1 MSPGRIMK
9 IQQANDVWRNW
20 SGSQFSAARIVQP
33 SQISELQSLVK
44 THAHIRAVGAGHSF
58 SPLAKTDEVLLNLDL
73 LKGIVAFDQEK
84 TQCTVRA
91 GTRLYD
97 LGKDLV
103 PINQALINQGDIDQQ
118 SLAGAIST
126 GTHGTGIDLPC
137 ISAFVEGFELLTA
150 DGELLQCHR
159 EQNAE
164 IFQAGRVALGSLG
177 ILTQITLQNRPR
189 YKLKEQIQL
198 CSLKDIFTHIGQW
211 KHQHR
216 HIEFWAF
223 LHADQVILKTL
234 DDTEDDIQPRQE
246 SWPSEDTL
254 LTVCSELTRLF
265 PKTNPYLQK
274 LLSVFVKS
282 TCYVDWSSRIF
293 PTPRNTRFNEMEY
306 QIPVEQGL
314 QCLQEVLAT
323 LRKHKVPMFFPIEFR
338 YVKGDEIWLSP
349 FYQRDSVSISIHQF
363 YKQDYHAIFDLVE
376 PILQKYQG
384 RPHWGKLHSMSAAS
398 LRELYPKWDNFMVL
412 RQQLDP
418 QQKWLNPYLKELFL
432 SGK

>member
-1 MSPGRIMK
+1 MK

-20 SGSQFSAARIVQP
+20 SGSQFSAVHIFKPINIKELSDVVQ
-33 SQISELQSLVK
+33 S
-44 THAHIRAVGAGHSF
+44 HAHIRAVGAGHSF

-293 PTPRNTRFNEMEY
+293 PTPRQTKFNEMEY
-306 QIPVEQGL
+306 QIPVDSGL
-314 QCLQEVLAT
+314 QCLDEILHI
-323 LRKHKVPMFFPIEFR
+323 LRKHQVPMFFPIEFR

-349 FYQRDSVSISIHQF
+349 FYQRDLVSISIHQF

>member
-1 MSPGRIMK
+1 MK

-58 SPLAKTDEVLLNLDL
+58 SPLAKTNEVLLNLDL

-177 ILTQITLQNRPR
+177 ILTQISLQNRPR

-223 LHADQVILKTL
+223 LHADQVMLKTL
-234 DDTEDDIQPRQE
+234 DETEDDIQSRQE
-246 SWPSEDTL
+246 SWPSEDAL
-254 LTVCSELTRLF
+254 LTLCSELTRLF

-274 LLSVFVKS
+274 LLGIFVKP
-282 TCYVDWSSRIF
+282 TCYVDWSHRIF

-314 QCLQEVLAT
+314 QCLEEVLAT

>member
-1 MSPGRIMK
+1 MK
-9 IQQANDVWRNW
+9 IQQANDIWRNW
-20 SGSQFSAARIVQP
+20 SGSQSSAARICQP
-33 SQISELQSLVK
+33 SQISELQKIVK
-44 THAHIRAVGAGHSF
+44 SCEHIRVVGAGHSF
-58 SPLAKTDEVLLNLDL
+58 SALAKTDDLLLNLDQF
-73 LKGIVAFDQEK
+73 KGIVAFDQEK
-84 TQCTVRA
+84 TQCTVQA

-97 LGKDLV
+97 LGKDLA

-150 DGELLQCHR
+150 DSELLQCHR
-159 EQNAE
+159 EQNTE
-164 IFQAGRVALGSLG
+164 IFQAGRIALGSLG
-177 ILTQITLQNRPR
+177 VLTKITLQNRPR
-189 YKLKEQIQL
+189 YKLKEQIRL
-198 CSLKDIFTHIGQW
+198 CSLKDVFAHIEQW

-223 LHADQVILKTL
+223 LHADQVMLKTL
-234 DDTEDDIQPRQE
+234 DETNATIQPRTE
-246 SWPSEDTL
+246 SWPSEDAL
-254 LTVCSELTRLF
+254 LTLCSELTRKL
-265 PKTNPYLQK
+265 PATNPYLQK
-274 LLSVFVKS
+274 LLGVFVKP

-306 QIPVEQGL
+306 QLPADSGL
-314 QCLQEVLAT
+314 QCLDQILHV
-323 LRKHKVPMFFPIEFR
+323 LRKHQVPMFFPIEFR
-338 YVKGDEIWLSP
+338 YVKGDDIWLSP

-398 LRELYPKWDNFMVL
+398 LRELYPKWDDFMVL

-418 QQKWLNPYLKELFL
+418 QQKWLNPYLKQLFL

>member
-1 MSPGRIMK
+1 MK
-9 IQQANDVWRNW
+9 IQQVDKIWRNW
-20 SGSQFSAARIVQP
+20 SGSQFSTARIVQP

-58 SPLAKTDEVLLNLDL
+58 SPLAKTDEVLLNLDQF
-73 LKGIVAFDQEK
+73 KGVVAFDQEK
-84 TQCTVRA
+84 TQCTVHA

-97 LGKDLV
+97 LGKDLT

-150 DGELLQCHR
+150 DGELLQCDR
-159 EQNAE
+159 QQNTE

-189 YKLKEQIQL
+189 YKLKEQIRL
-198 CSLKDIFTHIGQW
+198 CPLQEVFAHIEQW

-216 HIEFWAF
+216 HIEFCAF
-223 LHADQVILKTL
+223 LYADQVMLKTL
-234 DDTEDDIQPRQE
+234 NETDDAIQSRQDT
-246 SWPSEDTL
+246 WPSEDAL
-254 LTVCSELTRLF
+254 LTLCSELTRFF

-274 LLSVFVKS
+274 LLSVFVKP
-282 TCYVDWSSRIF
+282 TCYVDWSNQIF
-293 PTPRNTRFNEMEY
+293 PTPRNTKFNEMEY

-314 QCLQEVLAT
+314 QCLDEILHV
-323 LRKHKVPMFFPIEFR
+323 LRKHPVPMFFPIEFR
-338 YVKGDEIWLSP
+338 YIKGDDIWLSP

>member
-1 MSPGRIMK
+1 MK
-9 IQQANDVWRNW
+9 IQQANDIWRNW
-20 SGSQFSAARIVQP
+20 SGSQSSAARIVQP

-44 THAHIRAVGAGHSF
+44 THAHIRAVGARHSF
-58 SPLAKTDEVLLNLDL
+58 SPLAKTDEILLNLDQF
-73 LKGIVAFDQEK
+73 KGVVAFDQEK

-97 LGKDLV
+97 LGEYLT

-150 DGELLQCHR
+150 AGELLQCDAQ
-159 EQNAE
+159 QNTE

-177 ILTQITLQNRPR
+177 ILTQITLQNRPQ
-189 YKLKEQIQL
+189 YKLKEQIRL
-198 CSLKDIFTHIGQW
+198 CSLKNIFTHIDQW

-223 LHADQVILKTL
+223 LHADQVMLKTL
-234 DDTEDDIQPRQE
+234 DKTEDDIQPRQE
-246 SWPSEDTL
+246 SWPPEDAL
-254 LTVCSELTRLF
+254 LTLCSELTRLL

-274 LLSVFVKS
+274 LLGVFVKP

-293 PTPRNTRFNEMEY
+293 PTPRQTKFNEMEY
-306 QIPVEQGL
+306 QLPVEQGL
-314 QCLQEVLAT
+314 QCLEEVLAT

-398 LRELYPKWDNFMVL
+398 LRELYPKWDDFMVL

-418 QQKWLNPYLKELFL
+418 QQKWLNAYLKELFL

>member
-1 MSPGRIMK
+1 MK

-20 SGSQFSAARIVQP
+20 SGSQFSTARIVQP

-58 SPLAKTDEVLLNLDL
+58 SPLAKTDEVLLNLDQF
-73 LKGIVAFDQEK
+73 KGVVAFDQEK
-84 TQCTVRA
+84 TQCTVYA

-97 LGKDLV
+97 FGKDLT

-159 EQNAE
+159 QQNTE

-189 YKLKEQIQL
+189 YKLKEQIRL
-198 CSLKDIFTHIGQW
+198 CSLKDIFTHIDQW

-223 LHADQVILKTL
+223 LHADQIMLKTL
-234 DDTEDDIQPRQE
+234 DETDERIQPRKE
-246 SWPSEDTL
+246 SWPSEDSL
-254 LTVCSELTRLF
+254 LMLCSELTRLL
-265 PKTNPYLQK
+265 PSTNPYLQK
-274 LLSVFVKS
+274 LLGVFVKP
-282 TCYVDWSSRIF
+282 TCFVDWSSQIF

-306 QIPVEQGL
+306 QIPVELGL
-314 QCLQEVLAT
+314 QCLEEVLHC
-323 LRKHKVPMFFPIEFR
+323 LKQHRVPMFFPIEFR
-338 YVKGDEIWLSP
+338 YVKADDIWLSP

-363 YKQDYHAIFDLVE
+363 YKQDYHVIFRVC
-376 PILQKYQG
+376 
-384 RPHWGKLHSMSAAS
+384 
-398 LRELYPKWDNFMVL
+398 
-412 RQQLDP
+412 
-418 QQKWLNPYLKELFL
+418 
-432 SGK
+432 

>member
-1 MSPGRIMK
+1 MK

-198 CSLKDIFTHIGQW
+198 CSLKDIFTHIGQL

>member
-1 MSPGRIMK
+1 MK

-20 SGSQFSAARIVQP
+20 SGSQFSAVHIFKPININELSGMVQ
-33 SQISELQSLVK
+33 S
-44 THAHIRAVGAGHSF
+44 HAHIRAVGAGHSF
-58 SPLAKTDEVLLNLDL
+58 SPLAKTDEVLLNLDQF
-73 LKGIVAFDQEK
+73 KGIVAFDQEK
-84 TQCTVRA
+84 TQCTVQA

-97 LGKDLV
+97 LGKDLA

-126 GTHGTGIDLPC
+126 GTHGTGINLPC

-177 ILTQITLQNRPR
+177 ILTQIILQNRPQ
-189 YKLKEQIQL
+189 YKLKEQIRL
-198 CSLKDIFTHIGQW
+198 CSLKDIFTHIDQW

-223 LHADQVILKTL
+223 LHADQVMLKTL
-234 DDTEDDIQPRQE
+234 DETDATIQPRTE
-246 SWPSEDTL
+246 SWPSEDAL
-254 LTVCSELTRLF
+254 LTLCSELTRKL
-265 PKTNPYLQK
+265 PATNPYLQK
-274 LLSVFVKS
+274 LLGVFVKP
-282 TCYVDWSSRIF
+282 TCYVDWSHRIF
-293 PTPRNTRFNEMEY
+293 PTPRNTKFNEMEY
-306 QIPVEQGL
+306 QIPVDSGL
-314 QCLQEVLAT
+314 QCLDEILHI
-323 LRKHKVPMFFPIEFR
+323 LRKHQVPMFFPIEFR

-363 YKQDYHAIFDLVE
+363 YKQDYRTIFDLIE

-384 RPHWGKLHSMSAAS
+384 RPHWGKLHSMSTAS
-398 LRELYPKWDNFMVL
+398 LRELYPKWDDFMVL

-418 QQKWLNPYLKELFL
+418 QQKWLNPYLKQLFL

>member
-1 MSPGRIMK
+1 MK

-177 ILTQITLQNRPR
+177 VFTQITLQNRPR
-189 YKLKEQIQL
+189 YKLKEQIRL
-198 CSLKDIFTHIGQW
+198 CSLKDIFTHIDQW

-216 HIEFWAF
+216 YIEFWAF
-223 LHADQVILKTL
+223 LHADQVMLKTL
-234 DDTEDDIQPRQE
+234 DETDATIQPRTE
-246 SWPSEDTL
+246 SWPPEDIL
-254 LTVCSELTRLF
+254 LTLCSELTRLF

-274 LLSVFVKS
+274 LLGVFVKP
-282 TCYVDWSSRIF
+282 TRYVDCSSRIF
-293 PTPRNTRFNEMEY
+293 PTPRKTRFNEMEY
-306 QIPVEQGL
+306 QVPVEFGL
-314 QCLQEVLAT
+314 QCLDEILHVLC
-323 LRKHKVPMFFPIEFR
+323 KHQVPMFFPIEFR

>member
-1 MSPGRIMK
+1 MK

>member
-1 MSPGRIMK
+1 MK

-20 SGSQFSAARIVQP
+20 SGSQSSAARICQP
-33 SQISELQSLVK
+33 SQISELQKIVK
-44 THAHIRAVGAGHSF
+44 SCEHIRVVGAGHSF
-58 SPLAKTDEVLLNLDL
+58 SALAKTDDLLLNLDQF
-73 LKGIVAFDQEK
+73 KGIVAFDQEK
-84 TQCTVRA
+84 TQCTVQA

-97 LGKDLV
+97 LGKDLT

-159 EQNAE
+159 EQNTE

-189 YKLKEQIQL
+189 YKLKEQIRL
-198 CSLKDIFTHIGQW
+198 CSLKDIFTHIDQW

-223 LHADQVILKTL
+223 LHADQVMLKTL
-234 DDTEDDIQPRQE
+234 DETEDEILPRQE

-254 LTVCSELTRLF
+254 LTLCSELTRLF

-274 LLSVFVKS
+274 LLSVFVKP

-293 PTPRNTRFNEMEY
+293 PTPRQTKFNEMEY
-306 QIPVEQGL
+306 QLPADSGL
-314 QCLQEVLAT
+314 QCLDEILHVLH
-323 LRKHKVPMFFPIEFR
+323 KHQVPMFFPIEFR

-363 YKQDYHAIFDLVE
+363 YKQDYDAIFDLVE

-398 LRELYPKWDNFMVL
+398 LRELYPQWDDFIRL

-418 QQKWLNPYLKELFL
+418 QQKWLIPT
-432 SGK
+432 

>member
-1 MSPGRIMK
+1 MK

-223 LHADQVILKTL
+223 LHADQVMLKTL
-234 DDTEDDIQPRQE
+234 DETEDDIQSRQE
-246 SWPSEDTL
+246 SWPSEDAL
-254 LTVCSELTRLF
+254 LTLCSELTRLF

-274 LLSVFVKS
+274 LLGIFVKP
-282 TCYVDWSSRIF
+282 TCYVDWSHRIF

-314 QCLQEVLAT
+314 QCLEEVLAT

>member
-1 MSPGRIMK
+1 MK

-58 SPLAKTDEVLLNLDL
+58 SPLAKTNEVLLNLDL

-223 LHADQVILKTL
+223 LHADQVMLKTL
-234 DDTEDDIQPRQE
+234 DETEDDIQSRQE
-246 SWPSEDTL
+246 SWPSEDAL
-254 LTVCSELTRLF
+254 LTLCSELTRLF

-274 LLSVFVKS
+274 LLGVFAKP
-282 TCYVDWSSRIF
+282 TCYVDWSHRIF

-314 QCLQEVLAT
+314 QCLEEVLAT